1 MMLPSDLI
9 IESSAVLHDP
19 AGGDG
24 AIEVSS
30 WLRPDPL
37 AIYFHAIAIIGATR
51 VIDRSTRWQRISAV
65 LLLLILCASVANV
78 VTAIFAMGVQ

>member
-1 MMLPSDLI
+1 MLPTDLT
-9 IESSAVLHDP
+9 IENSAVLRDP
-19 AGGDG
+19 SAGDG

-37 AIYFHAIAIIGATR
+37 AIYFHAIAIIYATR
-51 VIDRSTRWQRISAV
+51 VIDRFTRWQRISAV

-78 VTAIFAMGVQ
+78 VTAIFAMGVP